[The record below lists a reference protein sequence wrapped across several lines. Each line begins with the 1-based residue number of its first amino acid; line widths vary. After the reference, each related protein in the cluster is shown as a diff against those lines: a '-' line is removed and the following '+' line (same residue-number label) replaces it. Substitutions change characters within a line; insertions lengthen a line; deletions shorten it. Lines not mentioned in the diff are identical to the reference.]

1 MVVEKGNLNGLA
13 SAIEH
18 IKEKG

>member
-13 SAIEH
+13 LAIEH